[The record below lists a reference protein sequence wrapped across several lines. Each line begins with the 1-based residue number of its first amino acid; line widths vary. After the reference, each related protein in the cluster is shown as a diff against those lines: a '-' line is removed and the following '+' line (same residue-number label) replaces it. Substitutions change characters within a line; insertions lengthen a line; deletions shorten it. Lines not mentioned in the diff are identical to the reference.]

1 MVNQVVF
8 VGNLVKDPEAY
19 ETKSNGTIARFCIA
33 VNREKD
39 QVDYFPVITFKGTA
53 KAVMDYLKKGSKVC
67 VIGQMHSRKYED
79 DKKVSHTVYEVI
91 SNQVEFLD
99 TKKKEE
105 SKDDLP
111 YDYPNG

>member
-19 ETKSNGTIARFCIA
+19 ESKSNNIARFCIA

-67 VIGQMHSRKYED
+67 VIGQMHSRKFED
-79 DKKVSHTVYEVI
+79 DKKVQHTVYEVI

-105 SKDDLP
+105 PKDNLP